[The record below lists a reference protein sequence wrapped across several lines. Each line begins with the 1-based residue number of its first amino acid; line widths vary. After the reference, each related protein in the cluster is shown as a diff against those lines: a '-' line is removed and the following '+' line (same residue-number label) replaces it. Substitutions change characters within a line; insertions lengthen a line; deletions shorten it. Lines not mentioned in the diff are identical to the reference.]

1 MPSSWLAVTPHCAR
15 RNTSCRALSP
25 PSMRILQCSVATSAL
40 FPALPLPSIVK
51 LNTDLKV
58 AEMFNLKQT
67 EMGKSALNYYYPL
80 GGAVGSRSFRLA
92 RHESERELH
101 SRRLRRRIFIF
112 IAAASALFGSV
123 SYGQSDLPNSN
134 SGSLDFKQWGLT
146 AIQDGGRRKPV
157 DTFARETLIR
167 ITGRSIYRDRTGR
180 LWQPN
185 DFVLSALLETHDWR
199 SEPMVLI
206 SLGQLIVQLVLDK
219 TQRRFSFAQLASS
232 AELLRIANEARA
244 LKRAEQPLDRIQQEA
259 LSVNDRLALLGNVMN
274 GNALLIV
281 PSPQRETDAW
291 IAPDPAAVAAY
302 YNETQF
308 APAFAELTKMMRAY
322 TQGDGFN
329 FSRAA
334 NQLRAG
340 LRELSPATYPQD
352 RQLRLE
358 YFYNHFEGFY
368 RAIWCYGIA
377 LMILIVAHLRKR
389 GRALRNIG
397 VAVAIV
403 GVAFQATGIV
413 MRCIIAGRPPVTNM
427 YESIIWVSFA
437 VLFFGMIFFA
447 RYRAPVY
454 LLAALPVTLIALLL
468 VHQMPIAM
476 PSSIDPLVPVLRDNF
491 WLTIHVLTITLS
503 YAAFALAMGFGHILL
518 WRYARNPAVARAD
531 APMHFWLYRVLQLG
545 VLLLAA
551 GTILGGGR
559 AIYYRGR
566 FWGWDTKENW
576 ALIAI
581 LCYITAL
588 HGRLAGWWTEFGL
601 VVASVVCF
609 LAVLMAWYGVNFVLG
624 KGLHSYGFGIGGET
638 YVAAFVIVDLLFVAF
653 AIWRYRMSKCPV
665 SRGTAETEAIPV

>member
-1 MPSSWLAVTPHCAR
+1 VLEQVIVTGDD
-15 RNTSCRALSP
+15 
-25 PSMRILQCSVATSAL
+25 V
-40 FPALPLPSIVK
+40 
-51 LNTDLKV
+51 D
-58 AEMFNLKQT
+58 
-67 EMGKSALNYYYPL
+67 
-80 GGAVGSRSFRLA
+80 SRSFCLA
-92 RHESERELH
+92 RHKSERELH

-134 SGSLDFKQWGLT
+134 SGSLDFRQWGLT

-167 ITGRSIYRDRTGR
+167 ITGRSTYTDKTGR
-180 LWQPN
+180 KWQPN
-185 DFVLSALLETHDWR
+185 DFVLSALLDTHDWK

-206 SLGQLIVQLVLDK
+206 SLGKLIGQLGLDK

-291 IAPDPAAVAAY
+291 IVPDPAAVAAY

-334 NQLRAG
+334 SQLREG

-377 LMILIVAHLRKR
+377 LVILIAAHLRKR
-389 GRALRNIG
+389 GHTLRHIG

-403 GVAFQATGIV
+403 GLAFQTTGIV
-413 MRCIIAGRPPVTNM
+413 MRCMIAGRPPVTNM

-437 VLFFGMIFFA
+437 VLFFGMIFFT
-447 RYRAPVY
+447 RYRTLVY

-518 WRYARNPAVARAD
+518 WRYARNPAAASVD

-551 GTILGGGR
+551 GTILGGVW
-559 AIYYRGR
+559 ANYSWGR
-566 FWGWDTKENW
+566 FWGWDPKETW
-576 ALIAI
+576 ALIAL
-581 LCYITAL
+581 LCYILTL

-638 YVAAFVIVDLLFVAF
+638 YVATFVIADLLFVVF
-653 AIWRYRMSKCPV
+653 TIWRYRASKRAV
-665 SRGTAETEAIPV
+665 SLASEIESERATV